1 MCTHLDKTGSTY
13 YFRRPVP
20 KDLVGYFT
28 TATGKPRIEW
38 KFSLR
43 TKDRE
48 EAKRLVRP
56 HVSETD
62 KLIDDTRRALRENI
76 TQDRLAG
83 AAERVEATS
92 AAQEQAEAAAAI
104 EADRQARYEAR
115 KEYRVAARQRMMLS
129 TAELSSD
136 EAAWRDLVREQGQEL
151 AKLRQAAAG
160 QQESN
165 ERLAERMGKPVDEKP
180 GLKLLSLFDRYAQL
194 GAANPKTV
202 RKWRSRVESLIAHL
216 GHEDAG
222 RVTRAELNAWIA
234 SLVAKG
240 LAKKTIVD
248 GYLPAVRAALAIA
261 HDDGL
266 ISANPASGLKVRAP
280 KPVRLR
286 ERDLTDDE
294 AKLILRAALGPQPA
308 GLAEKNALARRWVPW
323 LCAYT
328 GARVGEITQLRAMDI
343 RQEEG
348 VWVAHITPEAGP
360 IKTYEA
366 RSVPLHPHLIEQG
379 IVKLAHA
386 GDAAPLFYNEG
397 TGNAVNPASK
407 IRAADL
413 AKWVR
418 TLGVTAPQP
427 NHGWRHRFKT
437 VTRAVGI
444 PEHVADRIQGHTP
457 RNAGGKYGFVPLA
470 TLRDAIDR
478 IPRYETGRPAEGA
491 GQAA

>member
-1 MCTHLDKTGSTY
+1 MCTYLNKTGATY

-20 KDLVGYFT
+20 DDLLAYFVT
-28 TATGKPRIEW
+28 ERGNPRAEW
-38 KFSLR
+38 KRSLG

-48 EAKRLVRP
+48 EAKRLLRRHMV
-56 HVSETD
+56 ETD
-62 KLIDDTRRALRENI
+62 KLIDDARRALREK
-76 TQDRLAG
+76 TAQDG
-83 AAERVEATS
+83 SVGVAERAEATS
-92 AAQEQAEAAAAI
+92 AEQEQAQAAAAI

-136 EAAWRDLVREQGQEL
+136 EAAWRDLVREQGQKLE
-151 AKLRQAAAG
+151 KLRQAAAG
-160 QQESN
+160 QRESN
-165 ERLAERMGKPVDEKP
+165 ERLADRTGKPVGGKP
-180 GLKLLSLFDRYAQL
+180 GLKLLGLFDRYAQL

-266 ISANPASGLKVRAP
+266 IPANPASGLKVRAP
-280 KPVRLR
+280 KPVKLR

-294 AKLILRAALGPQPA
+294 AETILRASLEPQPA
-308 GLAEKNALARRWVPW
+308 RLAEKHALARRWVPW

-328 GARVGEITQLRAMDI
+328 GARVGEMTQLRAMDI
-343 RQEEG
+343 REDGG
-348 VWVAHITPEAGP
+348 VWIITPEAGSV
-360 IKTYEA
+360 KTGAA
-366 RSVPLHPHLIEQG
+366 RSVPIHSHLIEQG
-379 IVKLAHA
+379 ILQFAKP
-386 GDAAPLFYNEG
+386 GDASPLFYREG
-397 TGNAVNPASK
+397 AGNAINPAHK

-418 TLGVTAPQP
+418 SLGVDDPEVQP

-437 VTRAVGI
+437 VARSVGI
-444 PEHVADRIQGHTP
+444 PADIRDAIQGHVARTE
-457 RNAGGKYGFVPLA
+457 GEKYGGQPLA
-470 TLRDAIDR
+470 LLRQAIER
-478 IPRYETGRPAEGA
+478 IPRYEAGRPAEGA
-491 GQAA
+491 AQAA